1 MGLTADSSKRDTNT
15 SVTKP
20 VFNSFGI
27 IAHKVVPD
35 SYIVQFKDEMVVLK
49 ARLDPQN
56 GPREEHRGQ
65 GCRGKQAQDLKD
77 ALCLQ
82 RCHPG
87 FFG

>member
-49 ARLDPQN
+49 GRT
-56 GPREEHRGQ
+56 
-65 GCRGKQAQDLKD
+65 
-77 ALCLQ
+77 
-82 RCHPG
+82 
-87 FFG
+87 